1 MAAKKKTK
9 KLIIEQ
15 VRSTIG
21 RPRPQRE
28 ALLGLGLRRIGHRV
42 EREDNPR
49 VRGSINVVSHLVR
62 VEEA

>member
-1 MAAKKKTK
+1 MAAKKKS
-9 KLIIEQ
+9 KLIIQQ

-21 RPRPQRE
+21 CPRSQRE
-28 ALLGLGLRRIGHRV
+28 AMLGLGLRRIGHRV

-49 VRGSINVVSHLVR
+49 VRGSINVVSHLIR